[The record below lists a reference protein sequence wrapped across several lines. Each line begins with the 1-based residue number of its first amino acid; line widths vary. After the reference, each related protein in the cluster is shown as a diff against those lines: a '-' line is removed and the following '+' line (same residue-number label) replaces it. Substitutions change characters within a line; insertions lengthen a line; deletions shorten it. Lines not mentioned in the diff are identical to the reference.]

1 MPMTPAAAKRYK
13 ARRPEVTID
22 DVITPEIRAKR
33 KAMMEAAADEAAGP
47 AADNRSFGTAWLCSA
62 RGTTGLPAADAVLD
76 RGAARDDGPHR
87 SMARRA
93 LRVRLRV
100 RQVC

>member
-47 AADNRSFGTAWLCSA
+47 AADMAYEKSRTTMAKGGKVGSA
-62 RGTTGLPAADAVLD
+62 SKRADGIAKSGKTRGKMV
-76 RGAARDDGPHR
+76 
-87 SMARRA
+87 
-93 LRVRLRV
+93 
-100 RQVC
+100 

>member
-33 KAMMEAAADEAAGP
+33 KAIMEAAADEAAGP
-47 AADNRSFGTAWLCSA
+47 AADMAYEKSRTTMAKGGKVGSA
-62 RGTTGLPAADAVLD
+62 SKRADGIAKSGKTRGKMV
-76 RGAARDDGPHR
+76 
-87 SMARRA
+87 
-93 LRVRLRV
+93 
-100 RQVC
+100 

>member
-22 DVITPEIRAKR
+22 DVVTPEIRAKR

-47 AADNRSFGTAWLCSA
+47 AADMAYEKSRTTMAKGGKVGSA
-62 RGTTGLPAADAVLD
+62 SKRADGIASKGKTRGKM
-76 RGAARDDGPHR
+76 R
-87 SMARRA
+87 
-93 LRVRLRV
+93 
-100 RQVC
+100 